1 MFNNLSFEFPY
12 VLLLIFVFIFC
23 SIFCK
28 AKTPSYLIPHL
39 NIFQKSNQKSSL
51 IMNLLK
57 FSIII
62 LSIIALASPVKKQD
76 TQLIRNDGINI
87 LLDLD
92 ASGSMR
98 YNDLDKEDDSKNRFE
113 VVKDIVKDFIKKR
126 PADNIGLLIFG
137 DSVMMASP
145 LSFDKNAQREI
156 IDYLEVGMA
165 GKQTALIDSIARS
178 VNILKDKKA
187 KSNVIIVLSDGED
200 TISKIPLKV
209 VIKLLKKYSIKAYTI
224 GIGNSNKYVL
234 NQISTQSNAKSY
246 TAYSKEDLINIYED
260 INKLEKS
267 KIDQNK
273 IILKDYLFFYPL
285 FFAVLFLILYI
296 YLKNK
301 E

>member
-12 VLLLIFVFIFC
+12 ILLFILVFIFC
-23 SIFCK
+23 SIYCK

-39 NIFQKSNQKSSL
+39 NIFQKFNEKSSL

-57 FSIII
+57 FSIIT
-62 LSIIALASPVKKQD
+62 LSIIALASPVKNQD
-76 TQLIRNDGINI
+76 TQLIKNDGINI

-92 ASGSMR
+92 ASGSMN
-98 YNDLDKEDDSKNRFE
+98 YNDLDKEDASKDRFD
-113 VVKDIVKDFIKKR
+113 VVKDFIKKR

-200 TISKIPLKV
+200 TASKIPLKV
-209 VIKLLKKYSIKAYTI
+209 VIKLLKKYNIKAYTI

-234 NQISTQSNAKSY
+234 NQISTNSNAKSY
-246 TAYSKEDLINIYED
+246 TAYSKEDLIDIYDD

-301 E
+301 EW

>member
-98 YNDLDKEDDSKNRFE
+98 YNDLDKEDHSKNRFE

>member
-12 VLLLIFVFIFC
+12 LLLLILVFIFC
-23 SIFCK
+23 SIYCK

-39 NIFQKSNQKSSL
+39 NIFQKSNEKSSL

-57 FSIII
+57 FSIIT
-62 LSIIALASPVKKQD
+62 LSIIALASPVKNQD
-76 TQLIRNDGINI
+76 TQLIKNDGINI

-92 ASGSMR
+92 ASGSMN
-98 YNDLDKEDDSKNRFE
+98 YNDLDKEDTSKNRFD

-126 PADNIGLLIFG
+126 PSDNIGLLIFG

-200 TISKIPLKV
+200 TASKIPLKV
-209 VIKLLKKYSIKAYTI
+209 VIKLLKKYNIKAYTI

-234 NQISTQSNAKSY
+234 NQISTNSNAKSY
-246 TAYSKEDLINIYED
+246 TAYSKEDLIDIYDD